1 MTQTTIPGPSSPP
14 DSPGPVT
21 AGVDFDADGV
31 HHGHLKLPHSDDR
44 SAWGAIMTPLT
55 VIKNGAG
62 PTALLSGANHGDEY
76 EGPTALLDLV
86 NRIDPARVSGRII
99 IVPMMNYPA
108 FCAGTRTSPI
118 DRGNMNRVFPGR
130 ADGTAT
136 EKMADYFQR
145 TLLPMA
151 EYVLDI
157 HSGGKTLQFIPFAAA
172 HVLAHAPGSAEQ
184 QARCEA
190 AMDAFAAPY
199 SVLLRELD
207 ATGMYD
213 SAAEAQGKV
222 FVSTELGGG
231 GSTSTRT
238 NEIARTGV
246 SNFLIHAGIL
256 DQAPVPRPG
265 VRLVMPG
272 DDCFVTSAHAGLLE
286 LLADPGD
293 RVEAGQELA
302 RIYNVE
308 RTGEPPLRY
317 HAPLSGV
324 LLGRHHPGLVRP
336 GDMIAALAVEAG
348 RAKPGR

>member
-1 MTQTTIPGPSSPP
+1 MTASPS
-14 DSPGPVT
+14 PVT
-21 AGVDFDADGV
+21 ASVDFDADGV

-55 VIKNGAG
+55 VIKNGHG
-62 PTALLSGANHGDEY
+62 PSALLTGGNHGDEY
-76 EGPTALLDLV
+76 EGPTALLDLAD
-86 NRIDPARVSGRII
+86 RIDPDRVRGRII

-145 TLLPMA
+145 TLLPIT

-157 HSGGKTLQFIPFAAA
+157 HSGGKTLNFLPFAAA
-172 HVLAHAPGSAEQ
+172 HVLEDAAQ
-184 QARCEA
+184 QGRCEA

-199 SVLLRELD
+199 RVLLRELD

-231 GSTSTRT
+231 GSTSPYT

-246 SNFLIHAGIL
+246 GNFLSHAGIL
-256 DQAPVPRPG
+256 DQALSPRPG
-265 VRLVMPG
+265 VRLEMPG
-272 DDCFVTSAHAGLLE
+272 DDCFVIAQRAGLLE
-286 LLADPGD
+286 LLGSLGD
-293 RVEAGQELA
+293 CVEAGQEIA
-302 RIYNVE
+302 RIYDIE
-308 RTGEPPLRY
+308 RTGERPVYCHCTR
-317 HAPLSGV
+317 SGI

-336 GDMIAALAVEAG
+336 GDMIAAIAV
-348 RAKPGR
+348 KVDS

>member
-1 MTQTTIPGPSSPP
+1 MNS
-14 DSPGPVT
+14 PVT
-21 AGVDFDADGV
+21 TTLDFDADGV

-44 SAWGAIMTPLT
+44 SAWGAVMTPLS
-55 VIKNGAG
+55 VIKNGDG
-62 PTALLSGANHGDEY
+62 PTALLTGGNHGDEY

-86 NRIDPARVSGRII
+86 NRIDPARVSGRVIV
-99 IVPMMNYPA
+99 VPMMNYPA
-108 FCAGTRTSPI
+108 FCAGTRTSPL

-136 EKMADYFQR
+136 EKIADYFQR

-157 HSGGKTLQFIPFAAA
+157 HSGGKTLQFIPFAA
-172 HVLAHAPGSAEQ
+172 VHALEDAEQ

-190 AMDAFAAPY
+190 ARDAFAAPY

-231 GSTSTRT
+231 GSTSART

-246 SNFLIHAGIL
+246 SNFLVHAGIL
-256 DQAPVPRPG
+256 DQAPVSRPG
-265 VRLVMPG
+265 VRLNMPDG
-272 DDCFVTSAHAGLLE
+272 DCFVTAEHAGLLE
-286 LLADPGD
+286 LTVDPGERID
-293 RVEAGQELA
+293 AGREIA

-308 RTGEPPLRY
+308 RTGEQPVCY
-317 HAPLSGV
+317 HSPLSGI

-336 GDMIAALAVEAG
+336 GDMIAAVAVEVD
-348 RAKPGR
+348 

>member
-1 MTQTTIPGPSSPP
+1 MNS
-14 DSPGPVT
+14 PVT
-21 AGVDFDADGV
+21 TTLDFDADGV

-44 SAWGAIMTPLT
+44 SAWGAVMTPLS
-55 VIKNGAG
+55 VIKNGDG
-62 PTALLSGANHGDEY
+62 PTALLTGGNHGDEY

-99 IVPMMNYPA
+99 VVPMMNYPA
-108 FCAGTRTSPI
+108 FCAGTRTSPL

-136 EKMADYFQR
+136 EKIADYFQR

-157 HSGGKTLQFIPFAAA
+157 HSGGKTLQFIPFAA
-172 HVLAHAPGSAEQ
+172 VHALEDAAQ

-231 GSTSTRT
+231 GSTSART

-246 SNFLIHAGIL
+246 SNFLVHAGIL
-256 DQAPVPRPG
+256 DQAPVSRPG
-265 VRLVMPG
+265 VRLNMPDG
-272 DDCFVTSAHAGLLE
+272 DCFVTAEHAGLLE
-286 LLADPGD
+286 LTVDPGE
-293 RVEAGQELA
+293 RIEAGREIA

-308 RTGEPPLRY
+308 RTGEQPVCY
-317 HAPLSGV
+317 HSPLSGI

-336 GDMIAALAVEAG
+336 GDMVAAIAVEVG
-348 RAKPGR
+348 S

>member
-1 MTQTTIPGPSSPP
+1 MNS
-14 DSPGPVT
+14 PVT
-21 AGVDFDADGV
+21 TTLDFDADGV

-44 SAWGAIMTPLT
+44 SAWGAVMTPLS
-55 VIKNGAG
+55 VIKNGDG
-62 PTALLSGANHGDEY
+62 PTALLTGGNHGDEY
-76 EGPTALLDLV
+76 EGPTALLDLA
-86 NRIDPARVSGRII
+86 NRIDPARVSGRVIV
-99 IVPMMNYPA
+99 VPMMNYPA
-108 FCAGTRTSPI
+108 FCAGTRTSPL

-136 EKMADYFQR
+136 EKIADYFQR

-157 HSGGKTLQFIPFAAA
+157 HSGGKTLQFIPFAA
-172 HVLAHAPGSAEQ
+172 VHALEDAEQ

-231 GSTSTRT
+231 GSTSART

-246 SNFLIHAGIL
+246 GNFLVHAGIL
-256 DQAPVPRPG
+256 DQAPVSRPG
-265 VRLVMPG
+265 VRLNMPDG
-272 DDCFVTSAHAGLLE
+272 DCFVTAEHAGLLE
-286 LLADPGD
+286 LTVDPGE
-293 RVEAGQELA
+293 RIEAGREIA

-308 RTGEPPLRY
+308 RTGEQPVCY
-317 HAPLSGV
+317 HSPLSGI

-336 GDMIAALAVEAG
+336 GDMVAAIAVEVG
-348 RAKPGR
+348 

>member
-1 MTQTTIPGPSSPP
+1 MIS
-14 DSPGPVT
+14 PVT
-21 AGVDFDADGV
+21 TTLDFDADGV

-44 SAWGAIMTPLT
+44 SAWGAVMTPLS
-55 VIKNGAG
+55 VIKNGDG
-62 PTALLSGANHGDEY
+62 PTALLTGGNHGDEY
-76 EGPTALLDLV
+76 EGPTALLDLA
-86 NRIDPARVSGRII
+86 NRIDPARVSGRVIV
-99 IVPMMNYPA
+99 VPMMNYPA
-108 FCAGTRTSPI
+108 FCAGTRTSPL

-136 EKMADYFQR
+136 EKIADYFQR

-157 HSGGKTLQFIPFAAA
+157 HSGGKTLQFIPFAA
-172 HVLAHAPGSAEQ
+172 VHALEDVEQ

-231 GSTSTRT
+231 GSTSART

-246 SNFLIHAGIL
+246 GNFLVHAGIL
-256 DQAPVPRPG
+256 DQAPVSRPS
-265 VRLVMPG
+265 VRLNMPDG
-272 DDCFVTSAHAGLLE
+272 DCFVTAEHAGLLE
-286 LLADPGD
+286 LTVDPGE
-293 RVEAGQELA
+293 RIEAGREIA

-308 RTGEPPLRY
+308 RTGEQPVCY
-317 HAPLSGV
+317 HSPLSGM

-336 GDMIAALAVEAG
+336 GDMVAAIAVEVG
-348 RAKPGR
+348 S

>member
-1 MTQTTIPGPSSPP
+1 M
-14 DSPGPVT
+14 DSPVT
-21 AGVDFDADGV
+21 ATLDFDAAGV

-44 SAWGAIMTPLT
+44 SAWGAIMTPLI

-62 PTALLSGANHGDEY
+62 PTALLTGGNHGDEY
-76 EGPTALLDLV
+76 EGPTALLDLA
-86 NRIDPARVSGRII
+86 NRLDPARVSGRII
-99 IVPMMNYPA
+99 VVPMMNYPA

-157 HSGGKTLQFIPFAAA
+157 HSGGKTLQFIPFAAVHTLEDA
-172 HVLAHAPGSAEQ
+172 AQ

-199 SVLLRELD
+199 AVLLRELD

-231 GSTSTRT
+231 GSTSPRT

-246 SNFLIHAGIL
+246 NNFLIHAGIL
-256 DQAPVPRPG
+256 DRAPTPRPS
-265 VRLVMPG
+265 VRLEMPG
-272 DDCFVTSAHAGLLE
+272 DDCFITAGHAGLLE
-286 LLADPGD
+286 LMADPGD
-293 RVEAGQELA
+293 SVEVGREIA
-302 RIYNVE
+302 RIYPVE

-317 HAPLSGV
+317 HAPRSGI

-336 GDMIAALAVEAG
+336 GDMIAAIAVKAG
-348 RAKPGR
+348 I